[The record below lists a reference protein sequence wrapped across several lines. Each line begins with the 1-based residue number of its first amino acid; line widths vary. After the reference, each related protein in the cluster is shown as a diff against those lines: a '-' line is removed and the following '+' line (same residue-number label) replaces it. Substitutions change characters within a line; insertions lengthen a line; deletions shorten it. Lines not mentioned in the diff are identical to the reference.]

1 MLRSLVRPDRISSPM
16 TSMAAVTISAI
27 ERLRENDLR
36 QITRRL
42 RSAMGK
48 RAYCAC
54 EK

>member
-1 MLRSLVRPDRISSPM
+1 
-16 TSMAAVTISAI
+16 MAAVTISAI

-42 RSAMGK
+42 RLGNGASR
-48 RAYCAC
+48 RARAGMKTSGH